1 MPDTKCILITGATR
15 GIGHATAIQAAKQGW
30 TLILNGRD
38 EKRLSQIKEELELQY
53 GATVHTVAYD
63 VTDIDAVKLA
73 FMWIKKNVGQL
84 AAVVNN
90 AGIMDDALIGML
102 KPVQLQRTLE
112 VNTSAAIYHMQFASR
127 LMAKQ
132 KSGSII
138 NVSSIM
144 GRFGNAGQLAYSASK
159 AALIGATY
167 SAAKELAPLNI
178 RVNAVA
184 PGFIETDLTN
194 GYADETKQQTLSK
207 IKMGRAGQAEEVA
220 NVIMFLA
227 SDAASYVTGQV
238 IGVDGGMVV

>member
-1 MPDTKCILITGATR
+1 MSKSILITGATR
-15 GIGHATAIQAAKQGW
+15 GIGYATAVKAAQQRW
-30 TLILNGRD
+30 TVVLNGRD
-38 EKRLSQIKEELELQY
+38 DERLAEVKEQLEMLY

-63 VTDIDAVKLA
+63 VTDVDAVKQA

-84 AAVVNN
+84 DAVVNN

-102 KPVQLQRTLE
+102 KPEQLQKTLE

-127 LMAKQ
+127 VMAKQ

-144 GRFGNAGQLAYSASK
+144 GRVGNAGQVAYSASK

-167 SAAKELAPLNI
+167 AAAKELAPSNI

-194 GYADETKQQTLSK
+194 DYSEDVKQQTIAQ

-220 NVIMFLA
+220 NVILFLA
-227 SDAASYVTGQV
+227 SNAASYVTGQV

>member
-1 MPDTKCILITGATR
+1 MKSILITGSTR
-15 GIGHATAIQAAKQGW
+15 GIGYVTAVKAAQQRW
-30 TLILNGRD
+30 TVILNGRD
-38 EKRLSQIKEELELQY
+38 EARLTEVKEQLEVY
-53 GATVHTVAYD
+53 GATVHTITYD
-63 VTDIDAVKLA
+63 VTDVDAVKRA

-84 AAVVNN
+84 DAIVNN
-90 AGIMDDALIGML
+90 AGIMDDALLGML
-102 KPVQLQRTLE
+102 KPEQLQKTFD
-112 VNTSAAIYHMQFASR
+112 VNMSAAIYHMQFASR
-127 LMAKQ
+127 VMAKQ

-144 GRFGNAGQLAYSASK
+144 GRFGNAGQIAYSASK

-167 SAAKELAPLNI
+167 AAAKELAPNGI

-194 GYADETKQQTLSK
+194 AYSDELKQQTIAQ

-220 NVIMFLA
+220 NVILFLA

>member
-1 MPDTKCILITGATR
+1 MSKSILITGATR
-15 GIGHATAIQAAKQGW
+15 GIGYVTAVKAAQQRW
-30 TLILNGRD
+30 TVMLNGRD
-38 EKRLSQIKEELELQY
+38 EKRLAEVKEHLEMLY
-53 GATVHTVAYD
+53 SATVHIVAYD
-63 VTDIDAVKLA
+63 VTDVDAVKQA
-73 FMWIKKNVGQL
+73 FIWIKKNVGQL
-84 AAVVNN
+84 DVVVNN

-102 KPVQLQRTLE
+102 KPEQLQRTLE
-112 VNTSAAIYHMQFASR
+112 VNISAAIYHMQFASR
-127 LMAKQ
+127 VMAKQ

-144 GRFGNAGQLAYSASK
+144 GRFGNAGQIAYSASK

-167 SAAKELAPLNI
+167 AAAKELAPNGI

-194 GYADETKQQTLSK
+194 EYSDEMKQQTIAQ

-220 NVIMFLA
+220 NVILFLA